1 MRKIV
6 FIIYILA
13 IAVAAHA
20 AQPTGARAALGKPD
34 LEAIRAASVDEHSQ
48 YYYPTLMRAFLRN
61 DTSMTSTEYQ
71 YLYYGTL
78 FQEDFDPYRQPVHP
92 EKLEALAPLF
102 GKDNLSRAERQRI
115 LDYAIEAVD
124 DDPMNLRQI
133 NNRIYGYEQK
143 GNTNLA
149 RIWQNKLNHLLLV
162 IAASG
167 TGADK
172 ENAWIVVSPQ
182 HEYDVLNFKGI
193 KAVGHNFEPPY
204 YDYIEV
210 EHSDKQPA
218 GYYFDIRELL
228 KQYYL
233 KHPSELEE
241 TE

>member
-6 FIIYILA
+6 LILYILLA
-13 IAVAAHA
+13 ATAAHA
-20 AQPTGARAALGKPD
+20 AQPASARAALGKPD
-34 LEAIRAASVDEHSQ
+34 LEAIRAASIDEHSQ
-48 YYYPTLMRAFLRN
+48 FYYPTLMRAFLRN

-78 FQEDFDPYRQPVHP
+78 FQEDFDPYRQPAHP
-92 EKLEALAPLF
+92 EQLEALAPLF
-102 GKDNLSRAERQRI
+102 AKDNLTRAERQRI

-182 HEYDVLNFKGI
+182 HEYDVLNFKGL
-193 KAVGHNFEPPY
+193 KATGHNFEPPY

-218 GYYFDIRELL
+218 GYYFNIEELL
-228 KQYYL
+228 KQYFL
-233 KHPSELEE
+233 KHPSELEGAE
-241 TE
+241 